1 MSEAPVGAFLL
12 LLHIVCGIIWT
23 VKGGGLVCS
32 SAACCGREGVNNLP
46 NSRDFCNQEGTE
58 HALVPPIIEVRDSLG
73 TLAVQILAARKNLA
87 TMSYKE
93 MLDELYDIVVDL
105 HKEYDSSRPG
115 NGDF

>member
-1 MSEAPVGAFLL
+1 MSARPPL
-12 LLHIVCGIIWT
+12 
-23 VKGGGLVCS
+23 
-32 SAACCGREGVNNLP
+32 AAAERGCKVMP
-46 NSRDFCNQEGTE
+46 NSREFCNHEGTE

-73 TLAVQILAARKNLA
+73 TLAVQILAARKNIA

-93 MLDELYDIVVDL
+93 MLDELYDIVVEL